1 VVWLPVRGMY
11 VGTKGQPH
19 KLPENIAEIPP
30 QTKWRRSKWS
40 VHLMGSVLP
49 GISFPMW
56 TDTVHT
62 RDQFSHNVRY
72 SRREQVLFTIR
83 DQFSQTRDIL
93 TMWTGTYKYLHC
105 SHQAHNLSYH
115 VNRYLQAHI
124 QYCAST
130 TCETDYWCNFESCTK
145 PDTYVYIEGYFN
157 WNHKGATICGRGVIY
172 TDAPVW
178 ASWDDVWDYW
188 IVLCI
193 WYKYYQYRT
202 YWILGGGERPAKDL
216 TSSYVWTLNWR

>member
-1 VVWLPVRGMY
+1 MTTLKMICS
-11 VGTKGQPH
+11 
-19 KLPENIAEIPP
+19 LN
-30 QTKWRRSKWS
+30 
-40 VHLMGSVLP
+40 
-49 GISFPMW
+49 GISSP
-56 TDTVHT
+56 
-62 RDQFSHNVRY
+62 RDQFSHVNR
-72 SRREQVLFTIR
+72 
-83 DQFSQTRDIL
+83 
-93 TMWTGTYKYLHC
+93 HC
-105 SHQAHNLSYH
+105 SHQGSVFPQREILTTWTGTVHNTGSVFPNTWYTH
-115 VNRYLQAHI
+115 DVNRYLQAHI

-178 ASWDDVWDYW
+178 ASWDDVWDYS